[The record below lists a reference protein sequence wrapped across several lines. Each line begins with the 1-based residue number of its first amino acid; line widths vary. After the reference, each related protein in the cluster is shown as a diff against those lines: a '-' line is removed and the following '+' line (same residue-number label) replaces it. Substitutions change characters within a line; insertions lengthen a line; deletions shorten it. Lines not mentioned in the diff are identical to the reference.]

1 MKQEGKKVFFHDN
14 IMPSHLN
21 KDGLHLNFNDLTVLA
36 GNLLTRIWMFWCN
49 IDFNEQISLSN
60 EQHEN
65 DRTNSSNYNSSINDI
80 PAISDNLMLILF
92 WDTFV

>member
-1 MKQEGKKVFFHDN
+1 
-14 IMPSHLN
+14 
-21 KDGLHLNFNDLTVLA
+21 
-36 GNLLTRIWMFWCN
+36 MFWCN